1 MCLGIPGKV
10 ISVDGDAELLMGK
23 VDFGGVARQVC
34 LAYVPDV
41 RIGEYVVVHVGF
53 ALSKI
58 DETEAQRIFELLREL
73 DQLEELE
80 GGGP

>member
-1 MCLGIPGKV
+1 MCLGVPGKV
-10 ISVDGDAELLMGK
+10 VSVENDGDLLMGK

-41 RIGEYVVVHVGF
+41 SVGEYVVVHVGF

-58 DETEAQRIFELLREL
+58 DEAEAQRVYELLREL
-73 DQLEELE
+73 EQLED
-80 GGGP
+80 GP